1 MKFLDQAKI
10 FIQSGKGGAGCLS
23 FRREKFIEFGGPDGG
38 DGGKGGDVIAR
49 AVNNANTLIDYGYRQ
64 HYKGKTG
71 GHGMGK
77 NRHGANGADVILP
90 LPVGT
95 QIYDE
100 DYETLLADLTEEG
113 QEVVLAKGGKGGL
126 GNTRFKSSTNQAPR
140 RTTPGGDSVEKYI
153 WLRLKLIADVG
164 LVGMPNAGKSSLLAA
179 VSRARPKIA
188 NYPFTTLTPQLGAI
202 ATDDRM
208 IILADIPG
216 LVAGAHQG
224 IGLGTR
230 FLGHIERCQRLIH
243 LVDVEQE
250 SVVKAYR
257 MVRKEL
263 TAYSP
268 ELASKPELV
277 VLSRVDTVDPAT
289 VKLQQAKLK
298 RATQKPVYLLSSM
311 TGQGLEALMELVIQ
325 DLKKD
330 L

>member
-1 MKFLDQAKI
+1 LNLA
-10 FIQSGKGGAGCLS
+10 
-23 FRREKFIEFGGPDGG
+23 GPDGG

-49 AVNNANTLIDYGYRQ
+49 AVSNANTLIDYGYRQ
-64 HYKGKTG
+64 HYKAKTG

-90 LPVGT
+90 LPIGT

-188 NYPFTTLTPQLGAI
+188 NYPFTTLTPQLGRLPPMI
-202 ATDDRM
+202 ARLFRPTFPDWWRGR
-208 IILADIPG
+208 IRASGWAP
-216 LVAGAHQG
+216 AFWG
-224 IGLGTR
+224 ISNDANALSTWSMLSR
-230 FLGHIERCQRLIH
+230 
-243 LVDVEQE
+243 
-250 SVVKAYR
+250 KAW
-257 MVRKEL
+257 
-263 TAYSP
+263 
-268 ELASKPELV
+268 SKPIAWCAKNW
-277 VLSRVDTVDPAT
+277 RPIAQNWPAS
-289 VKLQQAKLK
+289 
-298 RATQKPVYLLSSM
+298 PNWWC
-311 TGQGLEALMELVIQ
+311 
-325 DLKKD
+325 
-330 L
+330 